1 MTEDVWSN
9 DPRFSK
15 SAAVP
20 EFSGLRETVE
30 KAAGFVEGIE
40 PTPEQTSAG
49 ADASGPGSAE
59 AAIPSNR
66 LMTL

>member
-20 EFSGLRETVE
+20 EFAGLRETVE
-30 KAAGFVEGIE
+30 KLLVLLRVL
-40 PTPEQTSAG
+40 S
-49 ADASGPGSAE
+49 
-59 AAIPSNR
+59 R
-66 LMTL
+66 LRSR

>member
-15 SAAVP
+15 RSAVP
-20 EFSGLRETVE
+20 EFAGLPETVE
-30 KAAGFVEGIE
+30 KAAGFVAGIE
-40 PTPEQTSAG
+40 PTPEQISAG
-49 ADASGPGSAE
+49 ADPVPAALKR
-59 AAIPSNR
+59 AIPSNR